1 MAQHGP
7 SVTLSLTL
15 PITCHICLGKV
26 RHPVI
31 CVNNHVFCSICIEV
45 WLKNNNQC
53 PACRIPIT
61 PENPC
66 KEIIG
71 GTSESDAIFSPTVR
85 KHLRKT
91 RLELL
96 HKEYEQQRED
106 ITYFWRKPVVGRR
119 MKERKWILY
128 TLNTGEDEIESLQ
141 KEVED
146 LKGKNLSLQIQLKSL
161 LDPAASALSCQN
173 GETSQSANK
182 GSTSGPETPEEWSK
196 KLKTANDMCEKLMD
210 NVEKLR
216 EANKKLSVENN
227 SLLRENLRLKA
238 EVDSRSPQ
246 KFGRFTVAALHS
258 KVEQSEREINRLKK
272 ALERSD
278 KYIEEIECQLL
289 QLKNAG
295 KGSQTVSAVCERVL
309 STDAEGGESSEDTT
323 CLKTQA
329 EEKKSLNTSQSPDS
343 LEQLTSGGTCLSSS
357 SHNGLNSSNTPK
369 KGLFP
374 GCHRVLL
381 DENST
386 NMDACLEDQWNKIEE
401 CTPYKDEELYD
412 LPPPCTPFL
421 SLSRLQLNTPD
432 GKENARKPSTFLR
445 KLKFEEFHDTSDD
458 CSKDSS
464 EHSTSSCNSRKKL
477 NCFTTGKSGV
487 WGTCPTNFAENLD
500 FDGSEQNSVAGESDQ
515 TTAKSSDK
523 TSSCLPK
530 RLHTLCCSE
539 MNRTRTSSEA
549 SMDAAYLDKISELD
563 SMMSES
569 DNSKSPCYN
578 FKSSDLE
585 GSSKSTECTK
595 LLNGTEK
602 NLEEM
607 NEEQSM
613 KSPETS
619 DLAADRTGWKP
630 AMFSNLSPSD
640 LDMNDHFPLFTGQNV
655 VANDAKPPNSLFQRD
670 FSPDVLFSNSQRL
683 FEEQKFSSC
692 FLKMPS
698 DLQGQIPPW
707 VSSFT
712 AERKNKNVSQSTKRK
727 IQNSLSSA
735 SPSKTTKN

>member
-71 GTSESDAIFSPTVR
+71 GTSESDPVFSPTVR

-96 HKEYEQQRED
+96 HKEYE
-106 ITYFWRKPVVGRR
+106 
-119 MKERKWILY
+119 
-128 TLNTGEDEIESLQ
+128 DEIESLQ

-146 LKGKNLSLQIQLKSL
+146 LRGKNLSLQTQLKSL

-173 GETSQSANK
+173 EETNQSADEA
-182 GSTSGPETPEEWSK
+182 GTSGPETTEEWSK
-196 KLKTANDMCEKLMD
+196 KLKAANDMYEKVVD
-210 NVEKLR
+210 NVEKLK
-216 EANKKLSVENN
+216 EANKKLSMENN

-246 KFGRFTVAALHS
+246 KFARFTVAALQS
-258 KVEQSEREINRLKK
+258 KVEQSEREMNRLKK

-295 KGSQTVSAVCERVL
+295 EGTQTASAVSERAL
-309 STDAEGGESSEDTT
+309 SADAKGAESSEDTT
-323 CLKTQA
+323 CLKIQVD
-329 EEKKSLNTSQSPDS
+329 EKKTLATSQSPDS
-343 LEQLTSGGTCLSSS
+343 LEQLTSRGTCLSSS
-357 SHNGLNSSNTPK
+357 SQDASNGSNTQCAPK
-369 KGLFP
+369 KELFP
-374 GCHRVLL
+374 GCQGVLL
-381 DENST
+381 DENTT
-386 NMDACLEDQWNKIEE
+386 NMDACLEERWNKIEE
-401 CTPYKDEELYD
+401 CTSYKDEELYD

-432 GKENARKPSTFLR
+432 GKENTRKPSAFLR
-445 KLKFEEFHDTSDD
+445 KLKFEEFCDTSDD
-458 CSKDSS
+458 GSKDSA
-464 EHSTSSCNSRKKL
+464 EHSTSSCSSEKKL
-477 NCFTTGKSGV
+477 TCFTTGKSGF
-487 WGTCPTNFAENLD
+487 WGTCPANFAENLD
-500 FDGSEQNSVAGESDQ
+500 FDESEQNSVAGQSDE
-515 TTAKSSDK
+515 TSAKSSDK

-530 RLHTLCCSE
+530 RLHTLCSSE

-578 FKSSDLE
+578 FKSSDLDNP
-585 GSSKSTECTK
+585 SKSTECSK
-595 LLNGTEK
+595 LLNETEK
-602 NLEEM
+602 KQEEM
-607 NEEQSM
+607 NEEPSM
-613 KSPETS
+613 KCPET
-619 DLAADRTGWKP
+619 AVDRTGWKP
-630 AMFSNLSPSD
+630 TTFSMLSPSE
-640 LDMNDHFPLFTGQNV
+640 LDTNDHFPLFTGQNA
-655 VANDAKPPNSLFQRD
+655 VASDIKPPSCLFHRD
-670 FSPDVLFSNSQRL
+670 FSQSLLFGSSQRS
-683 FEEQKFSSC
+683 FEEQKFGSC
-692 FLKMPS
+692 FLKMSS
-698 DLQGQIPPW
+698 DLHNQLSPPW
-707 VSSFT
+707 MSSFI

-727 IQNSLSSA
+727 IQSSLSSA

>member
-1 MAQHGP
+1 
-7 SVTLSLTL
+7 
-15 PITCHICLGKV
+15 KV

-61 PENPC
+61 HENPC

-71 GTSESDAIFSPTVR
+71 GASESDPIFSPTVR

-96 HKEYEQQRED
+96 HKEYE
-106 ITYFWRKPVVGRR
+106 
-119 MKERKWILY
+119 
-128 TLNTGEDEIESLQ
+128 DEIESLQ

-146 LKGKNLSLQIQLKSL
+146 LRGKNLSLQTQLKSL
-161 LDPAASALSCQN
+161 LDPTASTLSCQN
-173 GETSQSANK
+173 EETTQSANEA
-182 GSTSGPETPEEWSK
+182 STSGPETPEEWSK
-196 KLKTANDMCEKLMD
+196 KLKAANDMYEKLMD
-210 NVEKLR
+210 NVEKLK
-216 EANKKLSVENN
+216 EVINAINTFLQPSCSVTHNIFF
-227 SLLRENLRLKA
+227 LFAYCR
-238 EVDSRSPQ
+238 
-246 KFGRFTVAALHS
+246 FGRFTLAALQS
-258 KVEQSEREINRLKK
+258 KMEQSDREVNRLKK

-278 KYIEEIECQLL
+278 KYIEEMEYQLL

-295 KGSQTVSAVCERVL
+295 KGSQTVSAVSERTL
-309 STDAEGGESSEDTT
+309 FTEDAEGGESSEDAPV
-323 CLKTQA
+323 LKTKV
-329 EEKKSLNTSQSPDS
+329 EEKKALTTSQSPDS
-343 LEQLTSGGTCLSSS
+343 LDQLTSGGICLHSSS
-357 SHNGLNSSNTPK
+357 QDSLNSSNTQCASK
-369 KGLFP
+369 KEVFP

-386 NMDACLEDQWNKIEE
+386 NMDACLEEQWNKIEE

-432 GKENARKPSTFLR
+432 RKENARKPSTFLR
-445 KLKFEEFHDTSDD
+445 KLKFEEFRDASDG
-458 CSKDSS
+458 CSKDSP
-464 EHSTSSCNSRKKL
+464 EESTSRCNTEKKL
-477 NCFTTGKSGV
+477 NCFTTGKSGF
-487 WGTCPTNFAENLD
+487 WGTCPTDFAENLD
-500 FDGSEQNSVAGESDQ
+500 FDESEQNSVAGQSDERA
-515 TTAKSSDK
+515 AKASDK

-530 RLHTLCCSE
+530 RLHTLCSSE
-539 MNRTRTSSEA
+539 MNRTRTSSET

-578 FKSSDLE
+578 FKSSDLDN
-585 GSSKSTECTK
+585 SSKSTECSK
-595 LLNGTEK
+595 LLNETEK
-602 NLEEM
+602 KLEEM

-613 KSPETS
+613 KCPETN

-640 LDMNDHFPLFTGQNV
+640 LDMNDRFALFTGQNV
-655 VANDAKPPNSLFQRD
+655 VASGTKPPNSLFRRD
-670 FSPDVLFSNSQRL
+670 FSPSVLFSNSQRL
-683 FEEQKFSSC
+683 FEEQKFGSC
-692 FLKMPS
+692 FLKMSS
-698 DLQGQIPPW
+698 DLQSPPW
-707 VSSFT
+707 ASSFT
-712 AERKNKNVSQSTKRK
+712 AERKSKNISQSTKRK
-727 IQNSLSSA
+727 IQSSLSSA

>member
-7 SVTLSLTL
+7 NVTLSLTL

-71 GTSESDAIFSPTVR
+71 GTSESDPIFSPTVR

-96 HKEYEQQRED
+96 HKEYE
-106 ITYFWRKPVVGRR
+106 
-119 MKERKWILY
+119 
-128 TLNTGEDEIESLQ
+128 DEIESLQ

-146 LKGKNLSLQIQLKSL
+146 LRGKNLSLQTQLKSF
-161 LDPAASALSCQN
+161 LDPTASALSCQN
-173 GETSQSANK
+173 EETSQSSNEA
-182 GSTSGPETPEEWSK
+182 STSDPKISEEWSK
-196 KLKTANDMCEKLMD
+196 KLKAANDMYEKVMDNMEKL
-210 NVEKLR
+210 K
-216 EANKKLSVENN
+216 EANKKLSMENN

-246 KFGRFTVAALHS
+246 KFGRFTVAALQS
-258 KVEQSEREINRLKK
+258 KVEQSEREMNRLKK

-289 QLKNAG
+289 QLKNAEAT
-295 KGSQTVSAVCERVL
+295 QTVSAACERAL
-309 STDAEGGESSEDTT
+309 STDAKGAESSEDTT
-323 CLKTQA
+323 CSKRQV
-329 EEKKSLNTSQSPDS
+329 EEKKPLTSNQSPDR
-343 LEQLTSGGTCLSSS
+343 LEQLTSGGGCLSSS
-357 SHNGLNSSNTPK
+357 SQGGPNGSNTQSAPK
-369 KGLFP
+369 KELFP
-374 GCHRVLL
+374 GCQGVLL

-386 NMDACLEDQWNKIEE
+386 NMDTCLEEQWNKIEE

-445 KLKFEEFHDTSDD
+445 KLKFEEFCDTSDD
-458 CSKDSS
+458 CSKGSP
-464 EHSTSSCNSRKKL
+464 EHSTSSCNSEKKL
-477 NCFTTGKSGV
+477 NCFTAGKSSF
-487 WGTCPTNFAENLD
+487 WGACPTNFAENLD
-500 FDGSEQNSVAGESDQ
+500 FDESEQNSVAGQSDE
-515 TTAKSSDK
+515 TSVKSGEK

-530 RLHTLCCSE
+530 RLHTLCSSE

-578 FKSSDLE
+578 FKSSDLDN
-585 GSSKSTECTK
+585 SSKSTECSK
-595 LLNGTEK
+595 LLNETEK
-602 NLEEM
+602 KLEEM
-607 NEEQSM
+607 NEEESM
-613 KSPETS
+613 KCPETS

-630 AMFSNLSPSD
+630 AMFSILSPSE
-640 LDMNDHFPLFTGQNV
+640 LDTSDHFPLFTSQNM
-655 VANDAKPPNSLFQRD
+655 AASDMKPPNCLFQRD
-670 FSPDVLFSNSQRL
+670 FSQSLLFNNSQRL
-683 FEEQKFSSC
+683 FEEQKFGSC
-692 FLKMPS
+692 FLKMSS
-698 DLQGQIPPW
+698 DLQSQLNPPW
-707 VSSFT
+707 VSSFI

-727 IQNSLSSA
+727 IQSSLSSA

>member
-7 SVTLSLTL
+7 NVTLSLTL

-45 WLKNNNQC
+45 WLRNNNQC

-61 PENPC
+61 SENPC

-71 GTSESDAIFSPTVR
+71 GTSESDPLFSPAVR

-96 HKEYEQQRED
+96 HKEYE
-106 ITYFWRKPVVGRR
+106 
-119 MKERKWILY
+119 
-128 TLNTGEDEIESLQ
+128 DEIESLQ

-146 LKGKNLSLQIQLKSL
+146 LRGKNVGLQTQLKSL
-161 LDPAASALSCQN
+161 LDPTASALSCQN
-173 GETSQSANK
+173 EETSQSANEA
-182 GSTSGPETPEEWSK
+182 STSGPETPEEWSK
-196 KLKTANDMCEKLMD
+196 KLKAANDMYEKLMD
-210 NVEKLR
+210 NVEKLK
-216 EANKKLSVENN
+216 EANKKLSMENN
-227 SLLRENLRLKA
+227 NLLRENLRLKA

-246 KFGRFTVAALHS
+246 KFGRFTVAALQS
-258 KVEQSEREINRLKK
+258 KVEQSEREMNRLKK

-278 KYIEEIECQLL
+278 KYIEEMECQLL

-295 KGSQTVSAVCERVL
+295 KGSQTVSAVSERAL
-309 STDAEGGESSEDTT
+309 STDAEGGESSEDAT
-323 CLKTQA
+323 CLKTQV
-329 EEKKSLNTSQSPDS
+329 EEKKALTTSQSPDS
-343 LEQLTSGGTCLSSS
+343 LEQLASRGTCLISSS
-357 SHNGLNSSNTPK
+357 QDSLNSSNTQCTAQK
-369 KGLFP
+369 ELFP
-374 GCHRVLL
+374 GCHRVVL

-386 NMDACLEDQWNKIEE
+386 NMDACLEEQWSKIEE

-432 GKENARKPSTFLR
+432 GKENARKSSTFLR
-445 KLKFEEFHDTSDD
+445 KLKFEEFRGTSDSG
-458 CSKDSS
+458 SKACP
-464 EHSTSSCNSRKKL
+464 EHSTSSCNSQKKL
-477 NCFTTGKSGV
+477 NCFTTGKSGF

-500 FDGSEQNSVAGESDQ
+500 FDESEQNSVADQSDE
-515 TTAKSSDK
+515 TTVKSSDK
-523 TSSCLPK
+523 TSTCLPK
-530 RLHTLCCSE
+530 RLHTLCSSE

-578 FKSSDLE
+578 FKSSDLDN
-585 GSSKSTECTK
+585 SSKSTECPK

-602 NLEEM
+602 KLKEM
-607 NEEQSM
+607 NEEQTM
-613 KSPETS
+613 KCPETS
-619 DLAADRTGWKP
+619 NLAADRTGWKP
-630 AMFSNLSPSD
+630 VMFSNLSPSD
-640 LDMNDHFPLFTGQNV
+640 LDMNDHFPLFTGQNA
-655 VANDAKPPNSLFQRD
+655 VASGSKPPNSLFQRD
-670 FSPDVLFSNSQRL
+670 FSPSVLFSNSQRL
-683 FEEQKFSSC
+683 FEEQKLGSC
-692 FLKMPS
+692 FLKMSS
-698 DLQGQIPPW
+698 DLHSQLSPPW

-727 IQNSLSSA
+727 IQSSLSSA

>member
-71 GTSESDAIFSPTVR
+71 GTSESDPIFSPTVR

-96 HKEYEQQRED
+96 HKEYE
-106 ITYFWRKPVVGRR
+106 
-119 MKERKWILY
+119 
-128 TLNTGEDEIESLQ
+128 DEIESLQ

-146 LKGKNLSLQIQLKSL
+146 LRGKNLSLQTQLKSL
-161 LDPAASALSCQN
+161 LDPTASALSCQN
-173 GETSQSANK
+173 EATSQSANEA
-182 GSTSGPETPEEWSK
+182 STSGPETPEEWSK
-196 KLKTANDMCEKLMD
+196 KLKAANDIYEKVMD
-210 NVEKLR
+210 NVEKLK
-216 EANKKLSVENN
+216 EANKKLSMENN

-246 KFGRFTVAALHS
+246 KFGRFTVAALQS
-258 KVEQSEREINRLKK
+258 KVEQSEREMNRLKK

-278 KYIEEIECQLL
+278 KYIEEMECQLL

-295 KGSQTVSAVCERVL
+295 EGTQTVSAVSERAL
-309 STDAEGGESSEDTT
+309 STDAKGAESSEDTA
-323 CLKTQA
+323 CLKTQV
-329 EEKKSLNTSQSPDS
+329 EEKKALTTSQSPDS

-357 SHNGLNSSNTPK
+357 SQDGSNGSNTQCAPK
-369 KGLFP
+369 KELFP
-374 GCHRVLL
+374 GCHGVLL
-381 DENST
+381 DENAT
-386 NMDACLEDQWNKIEE
+386 NMDACLEEQWNKIEE

-445 KLKFEEFHDTSDD
+445 KLKFEEFCDTSND
-458 CSKDSS
+458 CSKDSP
-464 EHSTSSCNSRKKL
+464 EHSTSSCNSEKKL
-477 NCFTTGKSGV
+477 NCFTTGKSGF

-500 FDGSEQNSVAGESDQ
+500 FDESEQNSVAGQSDE
-515 TTAKSSDK
+515 TSAKSSDK

-530 RLHTLCCSE
+530 RLHTLCSSE

-578 FKSSDLE
+578 FKSSDLDH
-585 GSSKSTECTK
+585 SSKSTECSK
-595 LLNGTEK
+595 LLNETEK
-602 NLEEM
+602 KLEEM
-607 NEEQSM
+607 NEEQNM
-613 KSPETS
+613 KCPETS
-619 DLAADRTGWKP
+619 DPAVDRAGWKP
-630 AMFSNLSPSD
+630 AMFSILSPSE
-640 LDMNDHFPLFTGQNV
+640 LDMNDHFPLFTGQNIV
-655 VANDAKPPNSLFQRD
+655 TNDIKPPNCLFQRD
-670 FSPDVLFSNSQRL
+670 FSQSLLFSNSQRL
-683 FEEQKFSSC
+683 FEEQKFGSC
-692 FLKMPS
+692 FLKMSP
-698 DLQGQIPPW
+698 DLHNQLSPPW
-707 VSSFT
+707 VSSFIT
-712 AERKNKNVSQSTKRK
+712 ERKNKNVSQSTKRK
-727 IQNSLSSA
+727 IQSSLSSA

>member
-1 MAQHGP
+1 
-7 SVTLSLTL
+7 
-15 PITCHICLGKV
+15 KV

-71 GTSESDAIFSPTVR
+71 GTSESDPIFSPAVR

-96 HKEYEQQRED
+96 HKEYE
-106 ITYFWRKPVVGRR
+106 
-119 MKERKWILY
+119 
-128 TLNTGEDEIESLQ
+128 DEIESLQ

-146 LKGKNLSLQIQLKSL
+146 LRGKNLSLQIQLKSL

-173 GETSQSANK
+173 EESSQSANEA
-182 GSTSGPETPEEWSK
+182 STSGSDTPEEWSK

-246 KFGRFTVAALHS
+246 KFARFTVAALHS
-258 KVEQSEREINRLKK
+258 KVEQSEREMNRLKK

-278 KYIEEIECQLL
+278 KYIEEIESQLL
-289 QLKNAG
+289 QLKKAG
-295 KGSQTVSAVCERVL
+295 KGSQAVSAVSERVL
-309 STDAEGGESSEDTT
+309 STDGEGGETSDDAA
-323 CLKTQA
+323 CLNTQA
-329 EEKKSLNTSQSPDS
+329 EEKKALNTSQSPDS

-357 SHNGLNSSNTPK
+357 SQDGLNNSNTQCAPK
-369 KGLFP
+369 KELFP

-445 KLKFEEFHDTSDD
+445 KLKFGEFHDTSDD
-458 CSKDSS
+458 SSKDPS
-464 EHSTSSCNSRKKL
+464 EHSTSSCNSKKKL
-477 NCFTTGKSGV
+477 NCFTAGKSGV

-500 FDGSEQNSVAGESDQ
+500 FDGSEQNSVAGQSDEA
-515 TTAKSSDK
+515 TAKSSDR
-523 TSSCLPK
+523 TNSCLPK
-530 RLHTLCCSE
+530 RLHTLCSSE

-602 NLEEM
+602 SLEEM

-613 KSPETS
+613 KCPETS
-619 DLAADRTGWKP
+619 DLADRTGWKP
-630 AMFSNLSPSD
+630 AIFSNLSPSD
-640 LDMNDHFPLFTGQNV
+640 VDMNDHFPLFTGQNV
-655 VANDAKPPNSLFQRD
+655 VANDDKPPNSLFQRD
-670 FSPDVLFSNSQRL
+670 FSPNVLFTNSQRL
-683 FEEQKFSSC
+683 FEEQKFGSC
-692 FLKMPS
+692 FLKMSS
-698 DLQGQIPPW
+698 DLQSQMNPPW

>member
-71 GTSESDAIFSPTVR
+71 GTSESDPIFSPSVR

-96 HKEYEQQRED
+96 HKEY
-106 ITYFWRKPVVGRR
+106 
-119 MKERKWILY
+119 
-128 TLNTGEDEIESLQ
+128 EDEIESLQ

-161 LDPAASALSCQN
+161 LDPASSVLSCQN
-173 GETSQSANK
+173 EETSQSANEA
-182 GSTSGPETPEEWSK
+182 STSGSDTAEEWSK

-258 KVEQSEREINRLKK
+258 KVEQSEREMNRLKK

-278 KYIEEIECQLL
+278 KYIEEIESQLL
-289 QLKNAG
+289 QLKKAG
-295 KGSQTVSAVCERVL
+295 KGTQTVSAVSERML
-309 STDAEGGESSEDTT
+309 STDGEGGDSSEDT

-329 EEKKSLNTSQSPDS
+329 EEKKALSTSQSPDS
-343 LEQLTSGGTCLSSS
+343 LEQLTTGGTCLGSPSQD
-357 SHNGLNSSNTPK
+357 GLNSSSTQCAPK
-369 KGLFP
+369 KELFP

-401 CTPYKDEELYD
+401 CTSYKDEELYE

-432 GKENARKPSTFLR
+432 GKENVRKSSTFLR

-464 EHSTSSCNSRKKL
+464 EHSTSSCNSEKKL
-477 NCFTTGKSGV
+477 NCYTAGKSGV

-500 FDGSEQNSVAGESDQ
+500 FDGSEQNSVADQSDE

-530 RLHTLCCSE
+530 RLHTLCSSE

-578 FKSSDLE
+578 FKSSDLD
-585 GSSKSTECTK
+585 GSSKLTECAK
-595 LLNGTEK
+595 LLNGAEK
-602 NLEEM
+602 SLEEM

-613 KSPETS
+613 KCLETS
-619 DLAADRTGWKP
+619 DLVADRTGWKP
-630 AMFSNLSPSD
+630 AMFSNRSPTD
-640 LDMNDHFPLFTGQNV
+640 IDMNDHFPLFTGQNV
-655 VANDAKPPNSLFQRD
+655 VANDDKPPNSLFQRD
-670 FSPDVLFSNSQRL
+670 FSPNVLFSNSQRL
-683 FEEQKFSSC
+683 FEEQKFGSC
-692 FLKMPS
+692 FLKMSS
-698 DLQGQIPPW
+698 DLQSQINHPW

>member
-1 MAQHGP
+1 MNAVRRLRPPWAPGSPPRGQRRQSRAVRGRGSRPPSRGALPERAALPSAVRRLGLAGCRSGAGGEPGP
-7 SVTLSLTL
+7 
-15 PITCHICLGKV
+15 
-26 RHPVI
+26 
-31 CVNNHVFCSICIEV
+31 
-45 WLKNNNQC
+45 
-53 PACRIPIT
+53 PAR
-61 PENPC
+61 
-66 KEIIG
+66 
-71 GTSESDAIFSPTVR
+71 GTSVLLAPGRAARGPPWRSTARASPCPSR
-85 KHLRKT
+85 C
-91 RLELL
+91 
-96 HKEYEQQRED
+96 
-106 ITYFWRKPVVGRR
+106 P
-119 MKERKWILY
+119 
-128 TLNTGEDEIESLQ
+128 S
-141 KEVED
+141 
-146 LKGKNLSLQIQLKSL
+146 
-161 LDPAASALSCQN
+161 PATSAW
-173 GETSQSANK
+173 A
-182 GSTSGPETPEEWSK
+182 
-196 KLKTANDMCEKLMD
+196 
-210 NVEKLR
+210 R
-216 EANKKLSVENN
+216 
-227 SLLRENLRLKA
+227 
-238 EVDSRSPQ
+238 
-246 KFGRFTVAALHS
+246 FGRFTVAALHS

-630 AMFSNLSPSD
+630 AIFSNLSPSD

>member
-45 WLKNNNQC
+45 WLRNNNQC

-71 GTSESDAIFSPTVR
+71 GTSESDPIFSPTVR

-96 HKEYEQQRED
+96 HKEYE
-106 ITYFWRKPVVGRR
+106 
-119 MKERKWILY
+119 
-128 TLNTGEDEIESLQ
+128 DEIESLQ

-146 LKGKNLSLQIQLKSL
+146 LRGKNLSLQTQLKSI
-161 LDPAASALSCQN
+161 LDPTASALSCQN
-173 GETSQSANK
+173 EETSQSANEA
-182 GSTSGPETPEEWSK
+182 STSGPETPEDWSK
-196 KLKTANDMCEKLMD
+196 KLKAANDMYEKLVD
-210 NVEKLR
+210 NVEKLK
-216 EANKKLSVENN
+216 EANKKLSMENN
-227 SLLRENLRLKA
+227 NLLRENLRLKA

-246 KFGRFTVAALHS
+246 KFGRFTVAALQS
-258 KVEQSEREINRLKK
+258 KVEQSEREMNRLKK
-272 ALERSD
+272 ALERND
-278 KYIEEIECQLL
+278 KYVEEMECQLL
-289 QLKNAG
+289 QLKNAS
-295 KGSQTVSAVCERVL
+295 KGSQTVSAVSVGAL
-309 STDAEGGESSEDTT
+309 STDAEGGESSEDAT

-329 EEKKSLNTSQSPDS
+329 EDKKALITSHSPDS
-343 LEQLTSGGTCLSSS
+343 IEQLTSGGTCLSSS
-357 SHNGLNSSNTPK
+357 SQDSLNSSNAKCAPK
-369 KGLFP
+369 KELFP

-386 NMDACLEDQWNKIEE
+386 NMDACLEEQWNKTEE
-401 CTPYKDEELYD
+401 CTPYKDEELFD

-445 KLKFEEFHDTSDD
+445 KLKFEEFHGTSGG
-458 CSKDSS
+458 CSKDSP
-464 EHSTSSCNSRKKL
+464 EHSSSICNSEKKL
-477 NCFTTGKSGV
+477 NCFTAGKSGF

-500 FDGSEQNSVAGESDQ
+500 FDESEQNSVAGQSDEA
-515 TTAKSSDK
+515 TAKSGDK
-523 TSSCLPK
+523 MSSCLPK
-530 RLHTLCCSE
+530 RLHSLCSSE

-578 FKSSDLE
+578 FKSSDLDN
-585 GSSKSTECTK
+585 SLKTTECSK

-602 NLEEM
+602 KLEEM
-607 NEEQSM
+607 NEEQTM
-613 KSPETS
+613 NCPETS
-619 DLAADRTGWKP
+619 DVAADRTSWKP
-630 AMFSNLSPSD
+630 AMYSNLSPSD

-655 VANDAKPPNSLFQRD
+655 VASGTKPPNSLFQRD
-670 FSPDVLFSNSQRL
+670 FSPGVLFSNSQRL
-683 FEEQKFSSC
+683 FEEQKFGSC
-692 FLKMPS
+692 FLKMSS
-698 DLQGQIPPW
+698 DLHSQLSPPW
-707 VSSFT
+707 VSSFK
-712 AERKNKNVSQSTKRK
+712 AERKNKNVGQSTKRK
-727 IQNSLSSA
+727 IQSSLSSA

>member
-71 GTSESDAIFSPTVR
+71 GTSESDPVFSPTVR

-96 HKEYEQQRED
+96 HKEYE
-106 ITYFWRKPVVGRR
+106 
-119 MKERKWILY
+119 
-128 TLNTGEDEIESLQ
+128 DEIESLQ

-146 LKGKNLSLQIQLKSL
+146 LRGKNLSLQTQLKSL

-173 GETSQSANK
+173 GEASQSAHEA
-182 GSTSGPETPEEWSK
+182 GTSGPETTEEWSK
-196 KLKTANDMCEKLMD
+196 KLKAANDMYEKVMD
-210 NVEKLR
+210 NVEKLK
-216 EANKKLSVENN
+216 EANKKLSMENN

-246 KFGRFTVAALHS
+246 KFARFTVAALQS
-258 KVEQSEREINRLKK
+258 KVEQSEREMNRLKK

-278 KYIEEIECQLL
+278 KYIEEMECQLL
-289 QLKNAG
+289 QMKNAG
-295 KGSQTVSAVCERVL
+295 EGTQTVSAVSERAL
-309 STDAEGGESSEDTT
+309 SADAKGAESSEDTT
-323 CLKTQA
+323 CLKIQV
-329 EEKKSLNTSQSPDS
+329 EEKKALATSQSPDN
-343 LEQLTSGGTCLSSS
+343 LEQLTSGRTCLSSS
-357 SHNGLNSSNTPK
+357 SQDASNGSNTQCAPK
-369 KGLFP
+369 KELFP
-374 GCHRVLL
+374 GCQGVLL
-381 DENST
+381 DENTT
-386 NMDACLEDQWNKIEE
+386 NMDACLEEQWNKIEE
-401 CTPYKDEELYD
+401 CTSYKDEELYD

-432 GKENARKPSTFLR
+432 GKDNVRKPSAFLR
-445 KLKFEEFHDTSDD
+445 KLKFEEFCDTSDD
-458 CSKDSS
+458 GSKDSA
-464 EHSTSSCNSRKKL
+464 EHSTSSCSSEKKL
-477 NCFTTGKSGV
+477 TCFTTGKSGF

-500 FDGSEQNSVAGESDQ
+500 FDESEQNSVAGQSDE
-515 TTAKSSDK
+515 TSAKSSDK

-530 RLHTLCCSE
+530 RLHTLCSSE

-578 FKSSDLE
+578 FKSSDLDN
-585 GSSKSTECTK
+585 SSKSTECSK
-595 LLNGTEK
+595 LLNETEK
-602 NLEEM
+602 KQEEM
-607 NEEQSM
+607 NEEPSM
-613 KSPETS
+613 KCPET
-619 DLAADRTGWKP
+619 AVDRTGWKP
-630 AMFSNLSPSD
+630 TTFSILSPSE
-640 LDMNDHFPLFTGQNV
+640 LDTNDHFPLFTGQNV
-655 VANDAKPPNSLFQRD
+655 VASDIKPPNCLFHRD
-670 FSPDVLFSNSQRL
+670 FSQSLLFGNSQRSY
-683 FEEQKFSSC
+683 EEQKFGSC
-692 FLKMPS
+692 FLKMSS
-698 DLQGQIPPW
+698 DLHNQLNPPW
-707 VSSFT
+707 VSSFI

-727 IQNSLSSA
+727 IQSSLSSA

>member
-1 MAQHGP
+1 
-7 SVTLSLTL
+7 
-15 PITCHICLGKV
+15 KV

-71 GTSESDAIFSPTVR
+71 GTSESDPIFSPTVR

-96 HKEYEQQRED
+96 HKEYE
-106 ITYFWRKPVVGRR
+106 
-119 MKERKWILY
+119 
-128 TLNTGEDEIESLQ
+128 DEIESLQ
-141 KEVED
+141 KEIED
-146 LKGKNLSLQIQLKSL
+146 LRGKNLSLQTQLKSL
-161 LDPAASALSCQN
+161 LDPTASALSCQN
-173 GETSQSANK
+173 EETRQSANEA
-182 GSTSGPETPEEWSK
+182 STSGPETPEEWSK
-196 KLKTANDMCEKLMD
+196 KLKAANDMYEKLMD
-210 NVEKLR
+210 NVEKLK
-216 EANKKLSVENN
+216 EANKKLSMENN

-246 KFGRFTVAALHS
+246 KFGRFTVAALQS
-258 KVEQSEREINRLKK
+258 KMEQSDREVNRLKK

-278 KYIEEIECQLL
+278 KYIEEMESQLL

-295 KGSQTVSAVCERVL
+295 KGSQTVSTVSERAL
-309 STDAEGGESSEDTT
+309 STDAEGGEISEDATF
-323 CLKTQA
+323 LKTEV
-329 EEKKSLNTSQSPDS
+329 EEKNALTTSQSPDS
-343 LEQLTSGGTCLSSS
+343 LDQLTGGGTCLSSS
-357 SHNGLNSSNTPK
+357 SQDSLSSSNTQCAPK
-369 KGLFP
+369 KEVYP

-386 NMDACLEDQWNKIEE
+386 NMDACLEEQWNKIEE
-401 CTPYKDEELYD
+401 CTPYKDEDLYD

-432 GKENARKPSTFLR
+432 RKENARKPSTFLR
-445 KLKFEEFHDTSDD
+445 KLKFEEFHDTSNGS
-458 CSKDSS
+458 SKDSP
-464 EHSTSSCNSRKKL
+464 EHSTSSCNSEKKL
-477 NCFTTGKSGV
+477 NCFTMGKSGF

-500 FDGSEQNSVAGESDQ
+500 FEESEQNSVACQSDE
-515 TTAKSSDK
+515 TAAKASDK
-523 TSSCLPK
+523 TSFCLPK
-530 RLHTLCCSE
+530 RLHTLCSSE

-578 FKSSDLE
+578 FKASDLDN
-585 GSSKSTECTK
+585 SSKSTECSK

-602 NLEEM
+602 KLEEM

-613 KSPETS
+613 KCPETS
-619 DLAADRTGWKP
+619 GLAADRTGWKP
-630 AMFSNLSPSD
+630 SMFPNLSSSD
-640 LDMNDHFPLFTGQNV
+640 LGMNDHFPLFTGQNA
-655 VANDAKPPNSLFQRD
+655 VASGTKPPNSLFQRE
-670 FSPDVLFSNSQRL
+670 FSPSVLFSNSQRL
-683 FEEQKFSSC
+683 FEEQKFGSC
-692 FLKMPS
+692 FLKMSS
-698 DLQGQIPPW
+698 DTQSQLSPPW
-707 VSSFT
+707 ASSFS
-712 AERKNKNVSQSTKRK
+712 AERKSKNVSQSTKRK
-727 IQNSLSSA
+727 IQSSLSSA

>member
-1 MAQHGP
+1 MAQNGP

-71 GTSESDAIFSPTVR
+71 GTSESDPIFSPTVR

-96 HKEYEQQRED
+96 HKEYE
-106 ITYFWRKPVVGRR
+106 
-119 MKERKWILY
+119 
-128 TLNTGEDEIESLQ
+128 DEIESLQ

-146 LKGKNLSLQIQLKSL
+146 LRGKNLSLQTQLKSL
-161 LDPAASALSCQN
+161 LDPTASALSCQN
-173 GETSQSANK
+173 EETSQSSNEASIS
-182 GSTSGPETPEEWSK
+182 GSETPEEWSK
-196 KLKTANDMCEKLMD
+196 KLKAANDIYEKVMD
-210 NVEKLR
+210 NVEKLK
-216 EANKKLSVENN
+216 EANKKLSMENN

-246 KFGRFTVAALHS
+246 KFGRFTVAALQS
-258 KVEQSEREINRLKK
+258 KVEQSEREMNRLKK

-278 KYIEEIECQLL
+278 KYIEEMECQLL

-295 KGSQTVSAVCERVL
+295 EGSQTVSAVSERAL
-309 STDAEGGESSEDTT
+309 STDAKAAESSEDTT
-323 CLKTQA
+323 HLKSQA
-329 EEKKSLNTSQSPDS
+329 EEEKALPTSQSPDS

-357 SHNGLNSSNTPK
+357 SQGGSNGSNTQSAPK
-369 KGLFP
+369 KELFP
-374 GCHRVLL
+374 GCQGVLL
-381 DENST
+381 DENTT
-386 NMDACLEDQWNKIEE
+386 NMDTSLEEQWNKIEE

-432 GKENARKPSTFLR
+432 GKENTRKPSTFLR
-445 KLKFEEFHDTSDD
+445 KLKFEEFCDTSDD

-464 EHSTSSCNSRKKL
+464 EHSTSSCNSEKKL
-477 NCFTTGKSGV
+477 NCFTTEKPSF

-500 FDGSEQNSVAGESDQ
+500 FDESEQNSVAGQSDE
-515 TTAKSSDK
+515 TSAKSSDK

-530 RLHTLCCSE
+530 RLHTLCSSE

-549 SMDAAYLDKISELD
+549 SMDAAYLDKISELN

-578 FKSSDLE
+578 FKSSDLDN
-585 GSSKSTECTK
+585 SSKSIECSK
-595 LLNGTEK
+595 LLNETEK
-602 NLEEM
+602 KLEEM
-607 NEEQSM
+607 NEEEGM
-613 KSPETS
+613 KSPETN
-619 DLAADRTGWKP
+619 DLAVDRADWKP
-630 AMFSNLSPSD
+630 AMFSILSPSE

-655 VANDAKPPNSLFQRD
+655 ATSDIKPPNCLFQRD
-670 FSPDVLFSNSQRL
+670 FSQSLLFSNSQRL
-683 FEEQKFSSC
+683 FEEQKFGSC
-692 FLKMPS
+692 FLKMSS
-698 DLQGQIPPW
+698 DLHNQLNPPW
-707 VSSFT
+707 VSSFI
-712 AERKNKNVSQSTKRK
+712 AERKNKNVGQSTKRK
-727 IQNSLSSA
+727 IQSSLSSA

>member
-7 SVTLSLTL
+7 NVTLSLTL

-66 KEIIG
+66 KEVIG
-71 GTSESDAIFSPTVR
+71 GTSESDRIFSPTVR

-96 HKEYEQQRED
+96 HKEYE
-106 ITYFWRKPVVGRR
+106 
-119 MKERKWILY
+119 
-128 TLNTGEDEIESLQ
+128 DEIESLQ

-146 LKGKNLSLQIQLKSL
+146 LRGKNGSLQIQLKSL
-161 LDPAASALSCQN
+161 LDPVTSALSCQN
-173 GETSQSANK
+173 EETSQSANEA
-182 GSTSGPETPEEWSK
+182 STSGPKTPEQWTK
-196 KLKTANDMCEKLMD
+196 MLKTANDMCEKLMD
-210 NVEKLR
+210 NVEKLK

-246 KFGRFTVAALHS
+246 KFGRFTVAALQS
-258 KVEQSEREINRLKK
+258 KVEQSEREMNRLKK

-295 KGSQTVSAVCERVL
+295 KGSQAVSAVSERVL
-309 STDAEGGESSEDTT
+309 STDAEGGESSEDT

-329 EEKKSLNTSQSPDS
+329 EEKKPLTSSQSPDS
-343 LEQLTSGGTCLSSS
+343 LEQLASGGTCLSSS
-357 SHNGLNSSNTPK
+357 SQDGLNSSNTQCAPK
-369 KGLFP
+369 KELFP

-458 CSKDSS
+458 GSKDSS
-464 EHSTSSCNSRKKL
+464 AHSTSSSNSEKKL

-500 FDGSEQNSVAGESDQ
+500 FDGSEQNSVAGQSDE
-515 TTAKSSDK
+515 TTTKSSDK

-530 RLHTLCCSE
+530 RLHTLCSSE

-578 FKSSDLE
+578 FKSSDLDT
-585 GSSKSTECTK
+585 SSKSTECAK

-613 KSPETS
+613 KCPDTS

-640 LDMNDHFPLFTGQNV
+640 LIDMNDHFPLFTGQNV
-655 VANDAKPPNSLFQRD
+655 VTNDAKPPNSLFQRD
-670 FSPDVLFSNSQRL
+670 FSPNVLFSNSQRL
-683 FEEQKFSSC
+683 FEEQKFGSC
-692 FLKMPS
+692 FLKMSS
-698 DLQGQIPPW
+698 DLQSQINPPW

>member
-1 MAQHGP
+1 
-7 SVTLSLTL
+7 
-15 PITCHICLGKV
+15 KV

-71 GTSESDAIFSPTVR
+71 GTSESDPIFSPTVR

-96 HKEYEQQRED
+96 HKEYE
-106 ITYFWRKPVVGRR
+106 
-119 MKERKWILY
+119 
-128 TLNTGEDEIESLQ
+128 DEIESLQ

-146 LKGKNLSLQIQLKSL
+146 LRSKNLSLQTQLKSL
-161 LDPAASALSCQN
+161 LDPTPSALSCQN
-173 GETSQSANK
+173 EETRQSANEA
-182 GSTSGPETPEEWSK
+182 STSGPETPEEWSK
-196 KLKTANDMCEKLMD
+196 KLKAANDMYEKLMD
-210 NVEKLR
+210 NVEKLK
-216 EANKKLSVENN
+216 EANKKLSMENN

-246 KFGRFTVAALHS
+246 KFGRFTVAALQS
-258 KVEQSEREINRLKK
+258 KVEQSEREMNRLKK

-278 KYIEEIECQLL
+278 KYIEEMECQLL

-295 KGSQTVSAVCERVL
+295 KGSQTVSAVSERAL
-309 STDAEGGESSEDTT
+309 STDAEGGGSSEDATF
-323 CLKTQA
+323 LKTQV
-329 EEKKSLNTSQSPDS
+329 EEKKALTTSESSDS

-357 SHNGLNSSNTPK
+357 SQDGLNSTNAQCAPK
-369 KGLFP
+369 KEVFP

-386 NMDACLEDQWNKIEE
+386 NMDACLEEQWNKIEE
-401 CTPYKDEELYD
+401 CTPYKDGELYD

-432 GKENARKPSTFLR
+432 RKENARKPSTFLR
-445 KLKFEEFHDTSDD
+445 KLKFEGFHGG
-458 CSKDSS
+458 CRKDSP
-464 EHSTSSCNSRKKL
+464 EHSTSSCNSEKKL
-477 NCFTTGKSGV
+477 NCFTTGKSGF

-500 FDGSEQNSVAGESDQ
+500 FDESEQNSVAGQSDE
-515 TTAKSSDK
+515 TTAKASGK

-530 RLHTLCCSE
+530 RLHSLCSSE

-578 FKSSDLE
+578 FKSSDFDN
-585 GSSKSTECTK
+585 SSKSTECSK
-595 LLNGTEK
+595 LLNGAEK
-602 NLEEM
+602 KLEEM

-613 KSPETS
+613 KCPETS

-630 AMFSNLSPSD
+630 AMFSSLSPSD

-655 VANDAKPPNSLFQRD
+655 VASGTKPPDSLFQRD
-670 FSPDVLFSNSQRL
+670 FSPSVLFSNSQRL
-683 FEEQKFSSC
+683 FEEQKFGSC
-692 FLKMPS
+692 FLKMSS
-698 DLQGQIPPW
+698 DLHSQHSPPW
-707 VSSFT
+707 PSSFS
-712 AERKNKNVSQSTKRK
+712 AEKKNKSVSQSTKRK
-727 IQNSLSSA
+727 IQSSLSSA

>member
-31 CVNNHVFCSICIEV
+31 CVNSHVFCSICIEV

-71 GTSESDAIFSPTVR
+71 GTSESDPIFSPTVR
-85 KHLRKT
+85 KHLRKA

-96 HKEYEQQRED
+96 HKEY
-106 ITYFWRKPVVGRR
+106 
-119 MKERKWILY
+119 
-128 TLNTGEDEIESLQ
+128 EDEIESLQ

-146 LKGKNLSLQIQLKSL
+146 LRGKNLSLQTQLKSV
-161 LDPAASALSCQN
+161 LDSTASALSCQN
-173 GETSQSANK
+173 EETSQSANEAR
-182 GSTSGPETPEEWSK
+182 TSGPETPEEWSK
-196 KLKTANDMCEKLMD
+196 KLKAANDMYEKVMDNMEKL
-210 NVEKLR
+210 K
-216 EANKKLSVENN
+216 EANKKLSMENN

-238 EVDSRSPQ
+238 EVDNRSPQ
-246 KFGRFTVAALHS
+246 KYGRFTVAALQS
-258 KVEQSEREINRLKK
+258 KVEQSEREMNRLKK

-278 KYIEEIECQLL
+278 KYIEEMECQLL
-289 QLKNAG
+289 QLKNAA
-295 KGSQTVSAVCERVL
+295 KGTQTVRAISERAL
-309 STDAEGGESSEDTT
+309 STDAKGAEGSEDAT
-323 CLKTQA
+323 CLKAQVD
-329 EEKKSLNTSQSPDS
+329 EKKALTISQSPDS
-343 LEQLTSGGTCLSSS
+343 LEQLTSGETSLSSS
-357 SHNGLNSSNTPK
+357 SQEGSDGSNTQCTSK
-369 KGLFP
+369 KELFP
-374 GCHRVLL
+374 GCHGVLL
-381 DENST
+381 DENTT
-386 NMDACLEDQWNKIEE
+386 NMDACLEEQWNKIEE

-432 GKENARKPSTFLR
+432 GKENARKPSAFLR
-445 KLKFEEFHDTSDD
+445 KLKFEEFCDTSDD
-458 CSKDSS
+458 CSKDSP
-464 EHSTSSCNSRKKL
+464 EHSTSSCNSEKKL
-477 NCFTTGKSGV
+477 NCFTTGKSGF
-487 WGTCPTNFAENLD
+487 WETCPTNFAENLD
-500 FDGSEQNSVAGESDQ
+500 FDESEQNSVAGQSDE
-515 TTAKSSDK
+515 TSAKSSEK

-530 RLHTLCCSE
+530 RLHTLCSSE

-578 FKSSDLE
+578 FKSSDLDN
-585 GSSKSTECTK
+585 SSKSTECPK
-595 LLNGTEK
+595 LLNGSEK
-602 NLEEM
+602 KLEEM

-613 KSPETS
+613 KCPETS
-619 DLAADRTGWKP
+619 DPAVDRTGWKP
-630 AMFSNLSPSD
+630 AVFSMLSPSE
-640 LDMNDHFPLFTGQNV
+640 LDINDHFPLFTGQNT
-655 VANDAKPPNSLFQRD
+655 VASDIKPPNCSFQRD
-670 FSPDVLFSNSQRL
+670 FSQSSLFSNSQRL
-683 FEEQKFSSC
+683 FEEQKFGSC

-698 DLQGQIPPW
+698 DLHNQLNPPW
-707 VSSFT
+707 VSSFI

-727 IQNSLSSA
+727 IQSSLSSA

>member
-71 GTSESDAIFSPTVR
+71 GTSESDPIFSPTVR

-96 HKEYEQQRED
+96 HKEYE
-106 ITYFWRKPVVGRR
+106 
-119 MKERKWILY
+119 
-128 TLNTGEDEIESLQ
+128 DEIESLQ

-146 LKGKNLSLQIQLKSL
+146 LRGKNLSLQTQLKSL
-161 LDPAASALSCQN
+161 LDPTASALCCQN
-173 GETSQSANK
+173 EETSQSSNEA
-182 GSTSGPETPEEWSK
+182 STSGPETPEEWSQ
-196 KLKTANDMCEKLMD
+196 KLKAANDIYEKVMD
-210 NVEKLR
+210 NVEKLK
-216 EANKKLSVENN
+216 EANKKLSMENN

-246 KFGRFTVAALHS
+246 KFGRFTVAALQS
-258 KVEQSEREINRLKK
+258 KVEQSEREMNRLKK

-278 KYIEEIECQLL
+278 KYIEEMECQLL

-295 KGSQTVSAVCERVL
+295 EGTQTVNAVSERAL
-309 STDAEGGESSEDTT
+309 STDAKGAESSEDTT
-323 CLKTQA
+323 CLKSQV
-329 EEKKSLNTSQSPDS
+329 EEKKALTSSQSPDN
-343 LEQLTSGGTCLSSS
+343 LEQLTGGGTCLSSS
-357 SHNGLNSSNTPK
+357 SQGGSNGSNTQSVPK
-369 KGLFP
+369 KELFP
-374 GCHRVLL
+374 GCQGVLL
-381 DENST
+381 DENTS
-386 NMDACLEDQWNKIEE
+386 NMDTCLEEQWNKIEE

-445 KLKFEEFHDTSDD
+445 KLKFEEFCDTSDD

-464 EHSTSSCNSRKKL
+464 EHSTSSCNSDKKL
-477 NCFTTGKSGV
+477 NCFTTGKSSF

-500 FDGSEQNSVAGESDQ
+500 FDESEQNSVAGQSDE
-515 TTAKSSDK
+515 TSAKSSDK

-530 RLHTLCCSE
+530 RLHTLCSSE

-578 FKSSDLE
+578 FKSSDLDN
-585 GSSKSTECTK
+585 SSKSTECSK
-595 LLNGTEK
+595 LLNETEK
-602 NLEEM
+602 KLEEM
-607 NEEQSM
+607 NEEESM
-613 KSPETS
+613 KCPDTS
-619 DLAADRTGWKP
+619 DLAVDRTGWKP
-630 AMFSNLSPSD
+630 AMFSILSPSE
-640 LDMNDHFPLFTGQNV
+640 LDMNDRFPLFTDQNV
-655 VANDAKPPNSLFQRD
+655 AASDTKPPNCLFQRD
-670 FSPDVLFSNSQRL
+670 FSQSLLFSNSQRL
-683 FEEQKFSSC
+683 FEEQKFGSC
-692 FLKMPS
+692 FLKMSS
-698 DLQGQIPPW
+698 DLHNQLNPPW
-707 VSSFT
+707 VSSFI

-727 IQNSLSSA
+727 IQSSLSSA

>member
-1 MAQHGP
+1 
-7 SVTLSLTL
+7 
-15 PITCHICLGKV
+15 KV

-71 GTSESDAIFSPTVR
+71 GTSESDPIFSPTVR

-96 HKEYEQQRED
+96 HKEYE
-106 ITYFWRKPVVGRR
+106 
-119 MKERKWILY
+119 
-128 TLNTGEDEIESLQ
+128 DEIESLQ

-146 LKGKNLSLQIQLKSL
+146 LRSKNLSLQTQLKSL
-161 LDPAASALSCQN
+161 LDPTASALSCEN
-173 GETSQSANK
+173 EETRQSADEA
-182 GSTSGPETPEEWSK
+182 STSGPETPEEWSK
-196 KLKTANDMCEKLMD
+196 KLKAANDMYEKLMD
-210 NVEKLR
+210 NVEKLK
-216 EANKKLSVENN
+216 EANKKLSMENN

-246 KFGRFTVAALHS
+246 KFGRFTVAALQS
-258 KVEQSEREINRLKK
+258 KVEQSEREMNRLKK

-278 KYIEEIECQLL
+278 KYIEEMECQLT

-295 KGSQTVSAVCERVL
+295 KGSQTASAACERAL
-309 STDAEGGESSEDTT
+309 STDTEGGESSEDATF
-323 CLKTQA
+323 LKTQV
-329 EEKKSLNTSQSPDS
+329 EEANVLTTSQSSDS
-343 LEQLTSGGTCLSSS
+343 LEQLPSDGTCLSSS
-357 SHNGLNSSNTPK
+357 SRDSLNSSNTQCPPK
-369 KGLFP
+369 NELFP

-386 NMDACLEDQWNKIEE
+386 NMDACLEEQWNKIEE
-401 CTPYKDEELYD
+401 CTPYKDEGLYD
-412 LPPPCTPFL
+412 HPPPCTSFL
-421 SLSRLQLNTPD
+421 SLSCLHLNTPD
-432 GKENARKPSTFLR
+432 RKENARKPSTFLR
-445 KLKFEEFHDTSDD
+445 KLKFEEFHDSSDG
-458 CSKDSS
+458 CSKDSP
-464 EHSTSSCNSRKKL
+464 EHSTSSCSSEKKL
-477 NCFTTGKSGV
+477 NCFTTGKSGF

-500 FDGSEQNSVAGESDQ
+500 FDESEQNSVAGQSDE
-515 TTAKSSDK
+515 TAAKASDK

-530 RLHTLCCSE
+530 RLHTLCSSE

-578 FKSSDLE
+578 FKTSDLDN
-585 GSSKSTECTK
+585 SSKSTECSK

-602 NLEEM
+602 KLEEM
-607 NEEQSM
+607 NEEEGM
-613 KSPETS
+613 KCPETS
-619 DLAADRTGWKP
+619 DLAADGAEWKP
-630 AMFSNLSPSD
+630 AMFSNLTPSD
-640 LDMNDHFPLFTGQNV
+640 LDMNDHFPLFTGQN
-655 VANDAKPPNSLFQRD
+655 AMASGTKPPNALFQRD
-670 FSPDVLFSNSQRL
+670 FSPSVLFSNSQRL
-683 FEEQKFSSC
+683 FEEQKFGSC
-692 FLKMPS
+692 FLKMSS
-698 DLQGQIPPW
+698 DLHSQLSPPW

-727 IQNSLSSA
+727 IQSSLSSA